1 MLSNR
6 FHADRKVDENSS
18 PFLMKIAECCKL
30 IEEIEADQKGVSE
43 TKPLSSFDKYKLGVM
58 YMAMMDNPSK
68 FKHLNRFLSSE
79 NK

>member
-1 MLSNR
+1 M
-6 FHADRKVDENSS
+6 
-18 PFLMKIAECCKL
+18 
-30 IEEIEADQKGVSE
+30 IEEMEADQKGVSE

-58 YMAMMDNPSK
+58 YMAMMDKPEK